1 MAARR
6 ILITGATGKQGG
18 AVLNALL
25 SLSDRSST
33 TLEILALT
41 RKPDSAKAKLL
52 ASKPNITVIQGQPSD
67 AAAVFAKTGRV
78 DSIFLVSVPG
88 PFRSGAEE
96 EQAIPSIDMG
106 IAHGVKHIVY
116 TSIDRGGPVASEFA
130 PTGVRNFAAKYRIE
144 KYLKDKASKSGV
156 SWTILRPVAFMEM
169 ISPGLMGRI
178 WTTVLAGVETS
189 KPLQMVSLRDVGY
202 FGAAA
207 LLEPDRYSGQAIGIA
222 GDELSLNQA
231 RKVFQETFGY
241 KLPETYGFVRRLLR
255 FMFQDVR
262 EMTDWVA
269 RVGYK
274 VDIPTLKATYHD
286 LRDFSTY
293 LHEDSGFAN

>member
-1 MAARR
+1 
-6 ILITGATGKQGG
+6 
-18 AVLNALL
+18 
-25 SLSDRSST
+25 
-33 TLEILALT
+33 
-41 RKPDSAKAKLL
+41 
-52 ASKPNITVIQGQPSD
+52 
-67 AAAVFAKTGRV
+67 
-78 DSIFLVSVPG
+78 
-88 PFRSGAEE
+88 
-96 EQAIPSIDMG
+96 
-106 IAHGVKHIVY
+106 
-116 TSIDRGGPVASEFA
+116 
-130 PTGVRNFAAKYRIE
+130 
-144 KYLKDKASKSGV
+144 
-156 SWTILRPVAFMEM
+156 
-169 ISPGLMGRI
+169 
-178 WTTVLAGVETS
+178 VLAGVETS

-241 KLPETYGFVRRLLR
+241 KLPEIYGFVRRLLR